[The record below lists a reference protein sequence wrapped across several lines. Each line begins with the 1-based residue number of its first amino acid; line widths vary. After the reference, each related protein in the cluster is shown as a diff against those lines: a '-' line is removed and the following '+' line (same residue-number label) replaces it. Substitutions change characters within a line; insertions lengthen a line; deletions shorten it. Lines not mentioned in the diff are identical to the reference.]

1 MRIAARWMKILK
13 DIWSYRSRSILV
25 VLSIAVGGASV
36 GMITNAGY
44 IIQRDLYQD
53 YESVNPA
60 HLQIYASPFPDEL
73 AKSVEGKREIQA
85 AQARRIEQAWIIND
99 ESALEEIEF
108 YTVPDFSDI
117 KVNQFKIEEGSG
129 NPGVREILLERQSAS
144 SLKVSTGDQ
153 VIIQTPDERQFPLEV
168 VGIVQDVNVMPF
180 MLLGK
185 ATGYV
190 SMETLDWMGYS
201 PYYNRIDITVS
212 GDNLKKSYVLEIGN
226 LIKDRVIQPAGYA
239 VGVIRIPGVGSEP
252 GDHWAHNQINGIL
265 LILQIMGVMTVLL
278 SCGLVVNTI
287 SAILTQ
293 QVKQIGIMR
302 SLGASRSQLAIQ
314 YLIYVFIL
322 SLAGS
327 LISLPIGLMGA
338 WGLSAFA
345 ANFLNF
351 DISTIDLSW
360 KVLLLQCSLGLV
372 VPVLVALAPVISSMR
387 ISVYDAIYEY
397 GLQSTDK
404 HGVIS
409 ILLRKIRKLNP
420 VIALSIRNTFRKKT
434 RLAFTLFTL
443 TLAGAM
449 FIAAFSTRTSLTSQI
464 KDFARYSIYD
474 AARDLPGG
482 MSKFAAEREALR
494 VPGVTYAEGWASA
507 STIIVNRNGSET
519 QDIEM
524 IGLPYDT
531 KTIHPLLISGEWLT
545 SNESQGVVVN
555 EDFIDDHPEY
565 KIGDQVVLKIEGR
578 KYSYNIVGIVSKHLS
593 GARVYLGFRDFEKAT
608 GMQNTVNQVRVAAVA
623 GKTAKPKLQDQI
635 AKQLDERFEN
645 AMLPKANSSTQHEYI
660 GTFTGVFN
668 IILVILVIMAGTLAV
683 VGGLG
688 LSGAMGMNVL
698 ERTREIGVLRAVGA
712 SNFTVR
718 QVVVIEGLIVG
729 FISWIMGAIV
739 SAPSGWALAT
749 AVIYAILKITPRYQ
763 YSIPGLLIWFAIV
776 ISIGAFSSLA
786 PAIRASRLR
795 VREVLDYE

>member
-1 MRIAARWMKILK
+1 LKIAARWIKILK

-36 GMITNAGY
+36 GMITNAGH

-60 HLQIYASPFPDEL
+60 HLQIYASPFPEQL
-73 AKSVEGKREIQA
+73 AKSVEGMREVQA
-85 AQARRIEQAWIIND
+85 AQAGRTEEAWIIND
-99 ESALEEIEF
+99 KDSLEEIEF
-108 YTVPDFSDI
+108 YAVPDFSKI
-117 KVNQFKIEEGSG
+117 KVNQFEIESGSG
-129 NPGVREILLERQSAS
+129 IPGVREILLERQSAR
-144 SLKVSTGDQ
+144 SLKVSVGDQ
-153 VIIQTPDERQFPLEV
+153 VIVQTRDERQYRLRV

-180 MLLGK
+180 TLLGK

-190 SMETLDWMGYS
+190 SMETLEWMGFS
-201 PYYNRIDITVS
+201 SYYNRIDLRVS
-212 GDNLKKSYVLEIGN
+212 GNNLEKSYVLEIGN
-226 LIKDRVIQPAGYA
+226 QIKDRVVQPAGYT
-239 VGVIRIPGVGSEP
+239 VGVIRIPGIGSEP

-278 SCGLVVNTI
+278 SCGLVINTI

-302 SLGASRSQLAIQ
+302 SLGASRSQLTSQ
-314 YLIYVFIL
+314 YLIYVLFL
-322 SLAGS
+322 SLLGT
-327 LISLPIGLMGA
+327 LISLPIGMMGA
-338 WGLSAFA
+338 WGLAAFA

-351 DISTIDLSW
+351 DISSVAISW
-360 KVLLLQCSLGLV
+360 KVLLLQLILGLI
-372 VPVLVALAPVISSMR
+372 VPVLVAIAPVLSSMR

-397 GLQSTDK
+397 GLRSTEK
-404 HGVIS
+404 HGIIS
-409 ILLRKIRKLNP
+409 MLVSKIRKLSP
-420 VIALSIRNTFRKKT
+420 AIALSIRNTFRKKT
-434 RLAFTLFTL
+434 RLAFTLLTL

-464 KDFARYSIYD
+464 KDFTRYSIYD
-474 AARDLPGG
+474 ASRDLPGG
-482 MSKFAAEREALR
+482 MSRYAAEREALR
-494 VPGVTYAEGWASA
+494 VSGVTYAEGWATT
-507 STIIVNRNGSET
+507 STIIVNKDGSET
-519 QDIEM
+519 QDIE
-524 IGLPYDT
+524 IVGLPYDT
-531 KTIHPLLISGEWLT
+531 KTINPLLTSGIWLE

-555 EDFIDDHPEY
+555 EDFIEDHPEY
-565 KIGDQVVLKIEGR
+565 VVHDSIVLKINGR
-578 KYSYNIVGIVSKHLS
+578 KYTYQIVGIVSKHLS
-593 GARVYLGFRDFEKAT
+593 GARVYMGYRDFEKAT
-608 GMQNTVNQVRVAAVA
+608 GMQNTVNQIRVASVA
-623 GKTAKPKLQDQI
+623 GKTAKPKIQDQI
-635 AKQLDERFEN
+635 AKQLDERFKN
-645 AMLPKANSSTQHEYI
+645 AMLPEATSSTEHEYL

-729 FISWIMGAIV
+729 FISWILGAIV
-739 SAPSGWALAT
+739 SAPSGWLLAT
-749 AVIYAILKITPRYQ
+749 AIIYAILKITPRYQ
-763 YSIPGLLIWFAIV
+763 YSLPGLLIWFAIV
-776 ISIGAFSSLA
+776 ISLGAISSLI
-786 PAIRASRLR
+786 PAMRASRLR